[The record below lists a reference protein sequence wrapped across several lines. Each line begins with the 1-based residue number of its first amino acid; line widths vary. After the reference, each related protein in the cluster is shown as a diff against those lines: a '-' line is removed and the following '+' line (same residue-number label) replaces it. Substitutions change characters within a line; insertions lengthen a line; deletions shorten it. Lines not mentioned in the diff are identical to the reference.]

1 MKHTFLRPAAF
12 LLAAGL
18 LFCTLFAPA
27 AAADE
32 QKDRLS
38 GAVSSAKS
46 QYEQEQSALQE
57 LQDRQKET
65 EQRIKTVIAYAKNY
79 DICRSR
85 QLLRYFGEERST
97 DCDICDVCIDHRID
111 HTSEKATAPVK
122 QRILDF
128 LADRKQHKTTELY
141 ALDLPFKE
149 RGPALEY
156 LISEEI
162 IHYKDGYVWID

>member
-1 MKHTFLRPAAF
+1 MANEIAK
-12 LLAAGL
+12 LLD
-18 LFCTLFAPA
+18 F
-27 AAADE
+27 DIKE
-32 QKDRLS
+32 VQ
-38 GAVSSAKS
+38 
-46 QYEQEQSALQE
+46 
-57 LQDRQKET
+57 RQTKIPLEYL
-65 EQRIKTVIAYAKNY
+65 EAIYAKNY

-97 DCDICDVCIDHRID
+97 DCDICDVCVDHRID

-162 IHYKDGYVWID
+162 IHYKDGYIWID